1 MRYPDSEMPDSNS
14 IKRHW
19 YVLALLTITGTFV
32 AAMPFSCM
40 PVLFQEMS
48 RDLRLDVV
56 QIGTVWGISSL
67 AGVFVSL
74 LGGVLSDKF
83 GAKTIL
89 VLFCV
94 LTGITGALRGFA
106 TDFFSLTATVFLNG
120 MVRLVIPVAV
130 TKTLGMWFRG
140 PRLGLAQGIGAM
152 GMGLGLTLGPL
163 ISATLLSPALGG
175 WRNVMFLYGAISA
188 FVGILWLAMGKK
200 PPEVQPDAGTPARV
214 PLRQAL
220 AKLLRLKPLWLL
232 GLTLMFRIGGVMGM
246 TGYLPLY
253 LSGKGW
259 AQAAADGTLSLFYA
273 VSTLSV
279 IPLSFLS
286 DRLGS
291 RKAIM
296 LPALVVSTVCIGV
309 LPVAPEGLVW
319 VLMVLSGM
327 FMDAFMAITVTM
339 LMETAGVGM
348 EYAGMAL
355 GILFTIAQIG
365 SLVSPPLGNAFAH
378 IDAGLPFVFWAALSA
393 AALGML
399 IFVKETGWRK
409 SG

>member
-1 MRYPDSEMPDSNS
+1 
-14 IKRHW
+14 
-19 YVLALLTITGTFV
+19 V
-32 AAMPFSCM
+32 AAVPFSCM

-48 RDLRLDVV
+48 QDLGLDVV

-83 GAKTIL
+83 RVKNIL

-94 LTGITGALRGFA
+94 LTGITGALRGLSNN
-106 TDFFSLTATVFLNG
+106 FFSLTATVFLNG

-130 TKTLGMWFRG
+130 TKTLGMWFKG
-140 PRLGLAQGIGAM
+140 PRLGVAQGIGAM
-152 GMGLGLTLGPL
+152 GMGLGLMLGPL
-163 ISATLLSPALGG
+163 ISATVLSPALGG
-175 WRNVMFLYGAISA
+175 WRNVMYFYGAVSA
-188 FVGILWLAMGKK
+188 FVGIFWLMI
-200 PPEVQPDAGTPARV
+200 PEKLAGVQTDNETPTRV

-220 AKLLRLKPLWLL
+220 GKLLRLKPLWLL

-253 LSGKGW
+253 LFRKGW
-259 AQAAADGTLSLFYA
+259 PQAAADGTLSLFYA

-279 IPLSFLS
+279 VPLSFLS

-296 LPALVVSTVCIGV
+296 LPALIVSTICIGV
-309 LPVAPEGLVW
+309 LPVAPESVVW
-319 VLMVLSGM
+319 VLMVLSGI
-327 FMDAFMAITVTM
+327 FMDAFMAITMTM
-339 LMETAGVGM
+339 LMETGGVGI
-348 EYAGMAL
+348 EYTGMAL
-355 GILFTIAQIG
+355 GIVFTIAQVG
-365 SLVSPPLGNAFAH
+365 SLVSPPVGNAFAN
-378 IDAGLPFVFWAALSA
+378 INPGLPFVFWAALSA

-409 SG
+409 AGARK